1 MACFKFYFKV
11 DCHISTCMPSHMTS
25 VVYLRFSVFTNSS
38 IFTNILVLCCFFT
51 FFLLLFFLNHFIIKT
66 SFYIIFF
73 LNITLF
79 SIFKLLTTYPSLQL
93 SSYLFLCMWWC
104 AFLLYFKPSFV
115 FNLQLFGYLSYNIFH
130 INILILLCFVFVLY

>member
-38 IFTNILVLCCFFT
+38 LFTNILVLCCFFT
-51 FFLLLFFLNHFIIKT
+51 FFLLHFFLNHFIIKT
-66 SFYIIFF
+66 SFYIMFF

-79 SIFKLLTTYPSLQL
+79 SIFKLLTTYPSL
-93 SSYLFLCMWWC
+93 
-104 AFLLYFKPSFV
+104 
-115 FNLQLFGYLSYNIFH
+115 
-130 INILILLCFVFVLY
+130 